1 MDTITQGLLGAVTA
15 QLGFRQKIGRD
26 ATWVAAAAAVAPD
39 LDIFTAPLLSLA
51 GMELDGLS
59 RLRYHRGVSHSL
71 LLAPFLSLLITAIW
85 WMLRRRR
92 KNNKTATLEHTKSPP
107 FWMLYLCV
115 FIAVFTHPLLDWCTS
130 YGTRL
135 LEPITNTRYAIDA
148 VPIIDIIYT
157 PLLILT
163 LIGCAVA
170 RRLRG
175 GRAPRATLIIGWTGF
190 LLSIGY
196 LVAGCVLHNR
206 AVEKAMKLADS
217 TKIVRGDAYPALGT
231 IFLWRA
237 VIETDDAWRAVR
249 VHHFS
254 NDPPEKF
261 KTTRVSKAATNSWIE
276 KARKLPEYDIYRWF
290 AGGRLREE
298 YKQVDGVHIVQLH
311 DMRYSLRTDGVESL
325 WPLIVEF
332 DNAGKVIFVGR
343 RTNHRQRTIKELFT
357 RFWYD
362 IWNP

>member
-26 ATWVAAAAAVAPD
+26 ATWVAAAAAITPD
-39 LDIFTAPLLSLA
+39 LDILIAPLLSLV
-51 GMELDGLS
+51 GVELDGLS
-59 RLRYHRGVSHSL
+59 RVRFHRGLSHSL
-71 LLAPFLSLLITAIW
+71 LLVPFLSLLITAIW
-85 WMLRRRR
+85 WRLRSRR
-92 KNNKTATLEHTKSPP
+92 KNNKTVTPEHTKPPP

-115 FIAVFTHPLLDWCTS
+115 FVAMFTHPLLDWCTS
-130 YGTRL
+130 YGTCL
-135 LEPITNTRYAIDA
+135 LRPITSVRYALDA
-148 VPIIDIIYT
+148 APIIDIIYT

-170 RRLRG
+170 RRLR
-175 GRAPRATLIIGWTGF
+175 RARPSRATLIIGWTGF

-196 LVAGCVLHNR
+196 LVAGIVLHNS
-206 AVEKAMKLADS
+206 AIEKAMKLADS
-217 TKIVRGDAYPALGT
+217 TKVVRGDAYPALGT

-261 KTTRVSKAATNSWIE
+261 KTTRVAKTATNSWIE
-276 KARKLPEYDIYRWF
+276 KARKLPEYDTYRWF
-290 AGGRLREE
+290 AAGRLREE

-311 DMRYSLRTDGVESL
+311 DMRYSLRADGVESL

-332 DNAGKVIFVGR
+332 DNGGKVIFVGR
-343 RTNHRQRTIKELFT
+343 RTNRRERSIKGLAA